1 MTWYFVVLIVIGYFI
16 MWIITSFIMSHGDP
30 DPGCVFIG
38 FLWPGIIAALPIVMS
53 FVLVEKILNVL
64 SKEKEK

>member
-1 MTWYFVVLIVIGYFI
+1 

-30 DPGCVFIG
+30 DPACVFIG

-64 SKEKEK
+64 SKEDKK